1 MFIIRPERAE
11 DGPAIESLLDQA
23 FGPARYDRVSYRYR
37 DGVLPD
43 AALSHVAT
51 SARGF
56 IVATIRYWPVALGP
70 RSCPALLLGPLAV
83 TGACQ
88 GRGVGAAL
96 VRATL
101 TLATAAGYKRVLLV
115 GDLAYYKRFGFASAA
130 AHGLVMPDEDP
141 QRLLAC
147 TLVNNAFDGVT
158 GEVRR
163 WRSVRRRSALQRA
176 A

>member
-1 MFIIRPERAE
+1 MFTIRAERAE

-23 FGPARYDRVSYRYR
+23 FGHGRRDRISYRYR
-37 DGVLPD
+37 LGVPAD
-43 AALSHVAT
+43 AALSHVAC

-56 IVATIRYWPVALGP
+56 ITATIRYWPVAIGP

-88 GRGVGAAL
+88 GKGVGTAL
-96 VRATL
+96 VRFTL
-101 TLATAAGYKRVLLV
+101 ARATAAGHKRVLLV
-115 GDLAYYKRFGFASAA
+115 GDLPYYARFGFSSATPYGIA
-130 AHGLVMPDEDP
+130 MPEEDP
-141 QRLLAC
+141 RRLLVLAL
-147 TLVNNAFDGVT
+147 TDGALDGVT

-163 WRSVRRRSALQRA
+163 WRSVRLGGAGRQA

>member
-1 MFIIRPERAE
+1 MFTIRAERAE

-23 FGPARYDRVSYRYR
+23 FGQRRRDRVSYRYR
-37 DGVLPD
+37 AGVPAD
-43 AALSHVAT
+43 AALSHVAC

-56 IVATIRYWPVALGP
+56 IIATIRYWPVAIGS

-88 GRGVGAAL
+88 SRGVGAAL
-96 VRATL
+96 VRYTL
-101 TLATAAGYKRVLLV
+101 TRAGTAGHERVLLV
-115 GDLAYYKRFGFASAA
+115 GDLPYYQRFGFAPASVRSIA
-130 AHGLVMPDEDP
+130 MPDEDP
-141 QRLLAC
+141 NRLLA
-147 TLVNNAFDGVT
+147 LALADGALDGIS

-163 WRSVRRRSALQRA
+163 WRSVRLRSARRQA

>member
-1 MFIIRPERAE
+1 MFTIRAERAK

-23 FGPARYDRVSYRYR
+23 FGHGRRDRISYRYR
-37 DGVLPD
+37 AGVPPD
-43 AALSHVAT
+43 AALSHVAA

-56 IVATIRYWPVALGP
+56 IIATIRYWPVAIGS

-96 VRATL
+96 VRYTL
-101 TLATAAGYKRVLLV
+101 TRAAAAGYKRALLV
-115 GDLAYYKRFGFASAA
+115 GDLPYYERFGFASAMP
-130 AHGLVMPDEDP
+130 HGIVMPDEDP
-141 QRLLAC
+141 RRLLALA
-147 TLVNNAFDGVT
+147 LVDGALDGVA

-163 WRSVRRRSALQRA
+163 WRSVRRRPPLRQA